1 MKKSLILSIAL
12 CVLFAYSSAQTP
24 DEFSFKK
31 SFKVNTPA
39 EMSIKTNDGFIKAY
53 SSNTDEIQ
61 VYFIVTKDGRVQDM
75 SLENLEDELDVEI
88 SSSGNSLEITI
99 KQENTSWLTDWRNR
113 YNVSMQ
119 IIAPKK
125 TTCDL
130 RTSDGDIEL
139 MDFIGSQVC
148 RTSDGNI
155 EAEGISG
162 NLSARTSDGNIEALN
177 INGEVEL
184 QTSDGN
190 ILAENIE
197 DDCSLRTSD
206 GKVIAI
212 NITGDISAVTS
223 DGNVHLENA
232 KGEHSARTSDGNITF
247 EDISGGLSAQTSDG
261 DIRGDFKILD
271 GRLALKTSDGNIS
284 VTVPD
289 GLGMDVLLKGEDI
302 NTRLEGFSG
311 ETSDHKVEGKIRGG
325 GVQVELITSDGDI
338 NLNYR

>member
-1 MKKSLILSIAL
+1 MKKSLQLAILL
-12 CVLFAYSSAQTP
+12 CFSLTFTSAQTP
-24 DEFSFKK
+24 DDYSFKK
-31 SFKVNTPA
+31 SFRVSTPA

-53 SSNTDEIQ
+53 SSNTNEIL
-61 VYFIVTKDGRVQDM
+61 VYFIVTKNGRVQDM
-75 SLENLEDELDVEI
+75 NLEELEDELDVEI
-88 SSSGNSLEITI
+88 SSTGHSLEITI
-99 KQENTSWLTDWRNR
+99 KQENSSWLTDWRDR

-125 TTCDL
+125 TECNL
-130 RTSDGDIEL
+130 HTSDGNIEL
-139 MDFIGSQVC
+139 IDFIGDQEC

-162 NLSARTSDGNIEALN
+162 SLSARTSDGNIEALN
-177 INGEVEL
+177 ISGEVEL
-184 QTSDGN
+184 QTSDGD
-190 ILAENIE
+190 ILAKNIE

-223 DGNVHLENA
+223 DGNVHLEKA
-232 KGEHSARTSDGNITF
+232 KGKHSARTSDGNITF
-247 EDISGGLSAQTSDG
+247 EDISGDLSAQTSDG

-302 NTRLEGFSG
+302 NTRLESFSG

-325 GVQVELITSDGDI
+325 GVEVELVTSDGDI
-338 NLNYR
+338 NLSYQ